1 MITLQQVLATP
12 GKENLEAVSSLYRSA
27 FFCAQRLISLNIKAT
42 QSIMDGNVSVIQ
54 ALINAR
60 NPSVW
65 NATQTVMMQ
74 RFIDRIVCYAG
85 DFNEV
90 VAENQQELSRLLEV
104 RGESSDNAS
113 EFMLTAAPK
122 MMVKVVQSMLDAAVE
137 SRKSMLDVAQ
147 LVRFA
152 RRRQSACKGA
162 QAKGRAAQNGLAGQ
176 TADRE
181 GQHQVRVARGVR
193 GGQFACRKLD

>member
-60 NPSVW
+60 NPSAW

-147 LVRFA
+147 LVDA
-152 RRRQSACKGA
+152 NIGEKPEAAPATPEASADKAPAKAPRRK
-162 QAKGRAAQNGLAGQ
+162 AAP
-176 TADRE
+176 
-181 GQHQVRVARGVR
+181 
-193 GGQFACRKLD
+193 RKTD

>member
-1 MITLQQVLATP
+1 
-12 GKENLEAVSSLYRSA
+12 
-27 FFCAQRLISLNIKAT
+27 
-42 QSIMDGNVSVIQ
+42 MDGNVSVIQ

-147 LVRFA
+147 LVDA
-152 RRRQSACKGA
+152 NIGEKPAAAPAAPEASADKVPAKAPRRK
-162 QAKGRAAQNGLAGQ
+162 AAP
-176 TADRE
+176 
-181 GQHQVRVARGVR
+181 
-193 GGQFACRKLD
+193 RKTD